1 MRGRRVGKGIMPNR
15 TLMALGL
22 AILVAN
28 CSTPLTIREK
38 GVLAGGAIGAG
49 AGAAIGSTTDQT
61 DTGAPIGTGVGAV
74 SAALIGDAMPANEQ
88 SQVVPT
94 QAPATAPLA
103 VSAPQPQTLH
113 AREIK
118 AGQVRAD
125 TIYANEIK
133 AKDVLGQI
141 YQTDTVET
149 QGWYGK
155 IEASVIS
162 ASIIYAKQIK
172 ANSVTAQTIYV
183 HKLEIK

>member
-1 MRGRRVGKGIMPNR
+1 
-15 TLMALGL
+15 MALGL

-38 GVLAGGAIGAG
+38 DALAGGAIGAG
-49 AGAAIGSTTDQT
+49 GGAAIGSTTDHT
-61 DTGAPIGTGVGAV
+61 GTGALIGADAGTV
-74 SAALIGDAMPANEQ
+74 SGALIGDAMQANEQ
-88 SQVVPT
+88 RQVAPT

-103 VSAPQPQTLH
+103 VSPPQPQTLH

-133 AKDVLGQI
+133 AKDVHGQI
-141 YQTDTVET
+141 YQAGALET
-149 QGWYGK
+149 LGWYGK

-162 ASIIYAKQIK
+162 ASVIYARQIK
-172 ANSVTAQTIYV
+172 ANTVIAQTIYV